1 MILEII
7 FFVCLLIGFVN
18 ARSIQIADRS
28 PHGRYYI
35 IFPSSKILSWF
46 AAILMFLGM
55 ISLFA
60 IIIWGFIY
68 IKWYIVVGSFIFQG
82 AVVLLII
89 SIIYALGTTIIDL
102 TANYYPYILP
112 ALITL
117 VATVVYFKK
126 KEIKKIYTTIENN
139 LKNKVSKITENFI
152 LRTIIV
158 ILIVI
163 ILYLII
169 K

>member
-1 MILEII
+1 MGL
-7 FFVCLLIGFVN
+7 LLI
-18 ARSIQIADRS
+18 
-28 PHGRYYI
+28 I
-35 IFPSSKILSWF
+35 ILAIIL
-46 AAILMFLGM
+46 APIVAILVGGLFGATVNFFSFVFLG
-55 ISLFA
+55 A
-60 IIIWGFIY
+60 
-68 IKWYIVVGSFIFQG
+68 
-82 AVVLLII
+82 AVLLII
-89 SIIYALGTTIIDL
+89 FIIYGLGATIIDL
-102 TANYYPYILP
+102 TENYYPYILP

-117 VATVVYFKK
+117 VVTVVYFKK

>member
-1 MILEII
+1 MEL
-7 FFVCLLIGFVN
+7 LLI
-18 ARSIQIADRS
+18 
-28 PHGRYYI
+28 I
-35 IFPSSKILSWF
+35 ILALIL
-46 AAILMFLGM
+46 APIVAILLGGLFGAAAKAFSSVFLG
-55 ISLFA
+55 A
-60 IIIWGFIY
+60 
-68 IKWYIVVGSFIFQG
+68 
-82 AVVLLII
+82 AVLLII
-89 SIIYALGTTIIDL
+89 LIIYGLGATIIDL
-102 TANYYPYILP
+102 TENYYPYILP

-139 LKNKVSKITENFI
+139 FKNKVSKITENFI

>member
-1 MILEII
+1 MDLFIIIILAI
-7 FFVCLLIGFVN
+7 CLAPIV
-18 ARSIQIADRS
+18 
-28 PHGRYYI
+28 
-35 IFPSSKILSWF
+35 
-46 AAILMFLGM
+46 AILAGG
-55 ISLFA
+55 LFGA
-60 IIIWGFIY
+60 AVGFFA
-68 IKWYIVVGSFIFQG
+68 FIFQW

-89 SIIYALGTTIIDL
+89 SIIYALGRTIIDL

-126 KEIKKIYTTIENN
+126 KEIKKIYTTIVNN

-163 ILYLII
+163 ILYLIFFSVL

>member
-1 MILEII
+1 MG
-7 FFVCLLIGFVN
+7 LLI
-18 ARSIQIADRS
+18 
-28 PHGRYYI
+28 I
-35 IFPSSKILSWF
+35 IIL
-46 AAILMFLGM
+46 
-55 ISLFA
+55 A
-60 IIIWGFIY
+60 IILAPIVGILVGGLFGAAVGFFA
-68 IKWYIVVGSFIFQG
+68 FIFQW

-89 SIIYALGTTIIDL
+89 FFIIGLGAMIIEL
-102 TANYYPYILP
+102 TANYYQYILP

>member
-1 MILEII
+1 MGLIITIILA
-7 FFVCLLIGFVN
+7 LILAPIV
-18 ARSIQIADRS
+18 
-28 PHGRYYI
+28 
-35 IFPSSKILSWF
+35 
-46 AAILMFLGM
+46 AILLGG
-55 ISLFA
+55 LFGA
-60 IIIWGFIY
+60 AAKAFSS
-68 IKWYIVVGSFIFQG
+68 VFQL
-82 AVVLLII
+82 AVVLVII
-89 SIIYALGTTIIDL
+89 LIIYALGRTIIDL

-117 VATVVYFKK
+117 VASVVYFKK

-139 LKNKVSKITENFI
+139 FKNKVSKITENFI

>member
-1 MILEII
+1 MEL
-7 FFVCLLIGFVN
+7 LLI
-18 ARSIQIADRS
+18 
-28 PHGRYYI
+28 I
-35 IFPSSKILSWF
+35 ILAIILAPI
-46 AAILMFLGM
+46 AAILVGGLFGVAASFFSSVFLG
-55 ISLFA
+55 A
-60 IIIWGFIY
+60 
-68 IKWYIVVGSFIFQG
+68 
-82 AVVLLII
+82 AVLLII
-89 SIIYALGTTIIDL
+89 LIIYGLGATIIDL
-102 TANYYPYILP
+102 TENYYPYILP

>member
-1 MILEII
+1 MGLLLIIILAIILAPIVAILVGGLFGAATNVFSFVFLWAVALLII
-7 FFVCLLIGFVN
+7 FFIYG
-18 ARSIQIADRS
+18 
-28 PHGRYYI
+28 
-35 IFPSSKILSWF
+35 
-46 AAILMFLGM
+46 LG
-55 ISLFA
+55 A
-60 IIIWGFIY
+60 
-68 IKWYIVVGSFIFQG
+68 
-82 AVVLLII
+82 
-89 SIIYALGTTIIDL
+89 TIIDL
-102 TANYYPYILP
+102 TENYYPYILP

>member
-1 MILEII
+1 MG
-7 FFVCLLIGFVN
+7 LLI
-18 ARSIQIADRS
+18 
-28 PHGRYYI
+28 I
-35 IFPSSKILSWF
+35 IIL
-46 AAILMFLGM
+46 AIILAPIVAILVGGLFGATVNFFSFVFLG
-55 ISLFA
+55 A
-60 IIIWGFIY
+60 
-68 IKWYIVVGSFIFQG
+68 
-82 AVVLLII
+82 AVLLII
-89 SIIYALGTTIIDL
+89 FIIYGLGATIIDL
-102 TANYYPYILP
+102 TENYYPYILP

>member
-1 MILEII
+1 MEVLII
-7 FFVCLLIGFVN
+7 
-18 ARSIQIADRS
+18 
-28 PHGRYYI
+28 I
-35 IFPSSKILSWF
+35 I
-46 AAILMFLGM
+46 AAIILAPIVAILVGG
-55 ISLFA
+55 LFGA
-60 IIIWGFIY
+60 AANAFSS
-68 IKWYIVVGSFIFQG
+68 VFQW
-82 AVVLLII
+82 AVVLLMI
-89 SIIYALGTTIIDL
+89 SIIYVLGRTIIDL

-163 ILYLII
+163 ILYLIF
-169 K
+169 

>member
-1 MILEII
+1 MGL
-7 FFVCLLIGFVN
+7 LLI
-18 ARSIQIADRS
+18 
-28 PHGRYYI
+28 I
-35 IFPSSKILSWF
+35 ILAIIL
-46 AAILMFLGM
+46 APIVAILVGGLFGAAGNVF
-55 ISLFA
+55 SL
-60 IIIWGFIY
+60 
-68 IKWYIVVGSFIFQG
+68 VFQW

-89 SIIYALGTTIIDL
+89 FFIYGLGATIIDL
-102 TANYYPYILP
+102 TENYYPYILP

>member
-1 MILEII
+1 MEILII
-7 FFVCLLIGFVN
+7 
-18 ARSIQIADRS
+18 
-28 PHGRYYI
+28 I
-35 IFPSSKILSWF
+35 IL
-46 AAILMFLGM
+46 AILLAPIVGM
-55 ISLFA
+55 LVGGLFGA
-60 IIIWGFIY
+60 TVGF
-68 IKWYIVVGSFIFQG
+68 FALIFQW

-89 SIIYALGTTIIDL
+89 FFIIGLGAMIIEL
-102 TANYYPYILP
+102 TANYYQYILP

>member
-1 MILEII
+1 MGLLLIIILAIILAPIVAILVGGLFGATVNFFSFVFLWAVALLII
-7 FFVCLLIGFVN
+7 FFIYG
-18 ARSIQIADRS
+18 
-28 PHGRYYI
+28 
-35 IFPSSKILSWF
+35 
-46 AAILMFLGM
+46 LG
-55 ISLFA
+55 A
-60 IIIWGFIY
+60 
-68 IKWYIVVGSFIFQG
+68 
-82 AVVLLII
+82 
-89 SIIYALGTTIIDL
+89 TIIDL
-102 TANYYPYILP
+102 TENYYPYILP

>member
-1 MILEII
+1 MGLLIIIILAIILAPIVAILVGGLFGAAVNFFSFVFLCAVTLLII
-7 FFVCLLIGFVN
+7 FF
-18 ARSIQIADRS
+18 
-28 PHGRYYI
+28 
-35 IFPSSKILSWF
+35 IFG
-46 AAILMFLGM
+46 LG
-55 ISLFA
+55 A
-60 IIIWGFIY
+60 
-68 IKWYIVVGSFIFQG
+68 
-82 AVVLLII
+82 
-89 SIIYALGTTIIDL
+89 TIIDL
-102 TANYYPYILP
+102 TENYYPYILP

>member
-1 MILEII
+1 MG
-7 FFVCLLIGFVN
+7 LLI
-18 ARSIQIADRS
+18 
-28 PHGRYYI
+28 I
-35 IFPSSKILSWF
+35 IIL
-46 AAILMFLGM
+46 AIILAPIVAILVGGLFGATVNFFSFVFLG
-55 ISLFA
+55 A
-60 IIIWGFIY
+60 
-68 IKWYIVVGSFIFQG
+68 
-82 AVVLLII
+82 AVLLII
-89 SIIYALGTTIIDL
+89 FIIYGLGATIIDL
-102 TANYYPYILP
+102 TENYYTYILP
-112 ALITL
+112 PLITL

>member
-1 MILEII
+1 MGLLIIIILAIILAPIVAILVGGLFGAAVKFFSFVFLGAVALLII
-7 FFVCLLIGFVN
+7 FF
-18 ARSIQIADRS
+18 
-28 PHGRYYI
+28 
-35 IFPSSKILSWF
+35 IFG
-46 AAILMFLGM
+46 LG
-55 ISLFA
+55 A
-60 IIIWGFIY
+60 
-68 IKWYIVVGSFIFQG
+68 
-82 AVVLLII
+82 
-89 SIIYALGTTIIDL
+89 TIIDL
-102 TANYYPYILP
+102 TENYYPYILP

>member
-1 MILEII
+1 MEL
-7 FFVCLLIGFVN
+7 LLIIILAIILAPIVAVLVGGLFGAAANFFSFV
-18 ARSIQIADRS
+18 
-28 PHGRYYI
+28 
-35 IFPSSKILSWF
+35 
-46 AAILMFLGM
+46 FLG
-55 ISLFA
+55 A
-60 IIIWGFIY
+60 
-68 IKWYIVVGSFIFQG
+68 
-82 AVVLLII
+82 AVLLII
-89 SIIYALGTTIIDL
+89 FIIYGLGATIIDL
-102 TANYYPYILP
+102 TENYYPYILP

>member
-1 MILEII
+1 MGLLLIIILAIILAPIVAILVGGLFGAAVNFFSFVFLGAVALLII
-7 FFVCLLIGFVN
+7 FF
-18 ARSIQIADRS
+18 
-28 PHGRYYI
+28 
-35 IFPSSKILSWF
+35 IFG
-46 AAILMFLGM
+46 LG
-55 ISLFA
+55 A
-60 IIIWGFIY
+60 
-68 IKWYIVVGSFIFQG
+68 
-82 AVVLLII
+82 
-89 SIIYALGTTIIDL
+89 TIIDL
-102 TANYYPYILP
+102 TENYYPYILP

>member
-1 MILEII
+1 MGCSSSNDL
-7 FFVCLLIGFVN
+7 
-18 ARSIQIADRS
+18 
-28 PHGRYYI
+28 YYLC
-35 IFPSSKILSWF
+35 FRPP
-46 AAILMFLGM
+46 
-55 ISLFA
+55 
-60 IIIWGFIY
+60 
-68 IKWYIVVGSFIFQG
+68 
-82 AVVLLII
+82 
-89 SIIYALGTTIIDL
+89 IIDL

-163 ILYLII
+163 ILYLIY
-169 K
+169 

>member
-1 MILEII
+1 MGL
-7 FFVCLLIGFVN
+7 LLI
-18 ARSIQIADRS
+18 
-28 PHGRYYI
+28 I
-35 IFPSSKILSWF
+35 ILAIIL
-46 AAILMFLGM
+46 APIVAILVGGLFGTAVKFFSFVFLG
-55 ISLFA
+55 A
-60 IIIWGFIY
+60 
-68 IKWYIVVGSFIFQG
+68 
-82 AVVLLII
+82 AVLLII
-89 SIIYALGTTIIDL
+89 FIIYGLGATIIDL
-102 TANYYPYILP
+102 TENYYPYILP

>member
-1 MILEII
+1 MGL
-7 FFVCLLIGFVN
+7 LLI
-18 ARSIQIADRS
+18 
-28 PHGRYYI
+28 I
-35 IFPSSKILSWF
+35 ILAIIL
-46 AAILMFLGM
+46 APIVAILVGGLFGAAGNVF
-55 ISLFA
+55 SL
-60 IIIWGFIY
+60 
-68 IKWYIVVGSFIFQG
+68 VFQW

-89 SIIYALGTTIIDL
+89 FFIYGLGATIIDL
-102 TANYYPYILP
+102 TENYYTYILP
-112 ALITL
+112 PLITL